1 MRINVKEIVVRRE
14 PPKKVVKP
22 TPEPKVETKIE
33 VQPEPEPQTP
43 VIRNQRWFDEQKRL
57 RQ

>member
-1 MRINVKEIVVRRE
+1 MRVNVEEIVLRRE
-14 PPKKVVKP
+14 PPKKVAKP

-33 VQPEPEPQTP
+33 VQPEPELHIP
-43 VIRNQRWFDEQKRL
+43 IKRNQRWFDEQKL

>member
-1 MRINVKEIVVRRE
+1 MRINVEEIIVRRE
-14 PPKKVVKP
+14 PPKKAEKP

-33 VQPEPEPQTP
+33 VQPEPEPQVP
-43 VIRNQRWFDEQKRL
+43 VFRNQKWFDEQKRL